1 VDEYWWIPSPF
12 PFTRKVD
19 VLLEWG
25 KVSVSVIHYASE
37 ITTMED
43 VAAVVPKSQNFLLD
57 SQFGHDFQ
65 QRFTSMLNSLASTH

>member
-1 VDEYWWIPSPF
+1 M
-12 PFTRKVD
+12 
-19 VLLEWG
+19 
-25 KVSVSVIHYASE
+25 SVSVIHYANE
-37 ITTMED
+37 VTTVED